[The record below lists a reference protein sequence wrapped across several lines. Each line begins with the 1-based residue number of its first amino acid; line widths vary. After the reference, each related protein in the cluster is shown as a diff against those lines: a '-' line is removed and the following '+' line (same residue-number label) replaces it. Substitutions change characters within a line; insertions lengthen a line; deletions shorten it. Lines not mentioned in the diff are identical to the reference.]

1 MTADT
6 VQGERLRH
14 RLAMGLGSVKPP
26 LGLAVSGLV
35 VASLATL
42 PIAYLAVRAL
52 GADAGAIDLVLRP
65 RTLQVL
71 ASTVALALAVGIA
84 TALIGV
90 PLAWLTTR
98 TDLPLR
104 RMWLVA
110 TVVPLAIPS
119 YVIAFALVAAFG
131 PTGAL
136 QGALAPF
143 GVGRL
148 PSIYGLPGAALVL
161 TLAGYPYVLLSARAA
176 LLRTDPA
183 VEEAARALGDS
194 RSAVFRRVT
203 LPLAGPAVAAGM
215 LLAILY
221 ALSDFGAVAIL
232 QFDSFAREIYI
243 QYRASLDRTVAAV
256 LALML
261 VGVTFLVASG
271 EAHIR
276 RRSRTPAHGSRRPP
290 TVVSLGSLR
299 WPSVVFCAGV
309 VGVALVVPA
318 GTILFWLLR
327 GLAQGEPL
335 RLVAGTAGNSLLA
348 GSASAVTAALLALP
362 VAFLI
367 VRYPGRV
374 ATIVERLVYGA
385 YALPGIAIALAVV
398 FFVAR
403 VTPLVY
409 QSLLVLVLA
418 YAVRFLPQATGTAR
432 SSLLQIGPRLGEV
445 ARSLGQGPLGV
456 FRTVTL
462 PLLRPGLVA
471 GGALVFLTTVK
482 ELPMTLLLAPIGFD
496 TLATQ
501 IWSAATEG
509 FYARAAAPAAMLLAL
524 SAGTVA
530 VLLRAEDVGA

>member
-203 LPLAGPAVAAGM
+203 LPLAAPAVAAGM

-276 RRSRTPAHGSRRPP
+276 RRSRTP
-290 TVVSLGSLR
+290 
-299 WPSVVFCAGV
+299 
-309 VGVALVVPA
+309 
-318 GTILFWLLR
+318 
-327 GLAQGEPL
+327 
-335 RLVAGTAGNSLLA
+335 
-348 GSASAVTAALLALP
+348 
-362 VAFLI
+362 
-367 VRYPGRV
+367 
-374 ATIVERLVYGA
+374 
-385 YALPGIAIALAVV
+385 
-398 FFVAR
+398 
-403 VTPLVY
+403 
-409 QSLLVLVLA
+409 
-418 YAVRFLPQATGTAR
+418 
-432 SSLLQIGPRLGEV
+432 
-445 ARSLGQGPLGV
+445 
-456 FRTVTL
+456 
-462 PLLRPGLVA
+462 
-471 GGALVFLTTVK
+471 
-482 ELPMTLLLAPIGFD
+482 
-496 TLATQ
+496 
-501 IWSAATEG
+501 
-509 FYARAAAPAAMLLAL
+509 
-524 SAGTVA
+524 
-530 VLLRAEDVGA
+530 